1 MGSSASGRRVN
12 ASLARAVAAGLHA
25 GFAPQPAAPRLI
37 SWGSLSRGGLIAL
50 AIIVVLSTQFLF
62 QVELYDV
69 WPLPD
74 ILHGWLDYFLDL
86 LAVGGCIFAA
96 VAIAASLRVR
106 SSAGKHLLLLAS
118 IALGALA
125 GEVLL
130 TVRIPLPPDVSA
142 AGMLFAKVARWV
154 VVGGLAYAIYTTLR
168 RAAHA
173 AAQAHESGLQR
184 MQLER
189 QMTEARLQTLR
200 AQIEPHFL
208 FNTLANVHRLYQTDP
223 GLGRQ
228 MLANFVA
235 YLRAALPQMRRD
247 ETTLAQ
253 EVELARAY
261 LNVLQVRM
269 GERLRFRL
277 DVPSDLDAL
286 PFPPLALSTLTE
298 NAIKHGLNPLP
309 EGGSIEIAA
318 RVEGLQLKVEVA
330 DTGAGLRQVSG
341 SGAGLANL
349 RARLAALYGDAA
361 SLDIKANVPRGIRAT
376 IVVPVRS
383 TPAGG
388 D

>member
-1 MGSSASGRRVN
+1 MQLGLRLPDFFGRN
-12 ASLARAVAAGLHA
+12 G
-25 GFAPQPAAPRLI
+25 GPAAQRLV
-37 SWGSLSRGGLIAL
+37 SWPSLWRGGLIAL
-50 AIIVVLSTQFLF
+50 AIVFVLSTQFLF

-74 ILHGWLDYFLDL
+74 ILLGWLDHFLDL
-86 LAVGGCIFAA
+86 LTVGGCIFAA
-96 VAIAASLRVR
+96 VAIAASLRAR
-106 SSAGKHLLLLAS
+106 SSAAKHVLLLAS

-130 TVRIPLPPDVSA
+130 TIRIPLPPDVSTA
-142 AGMLFAKVARWV
+142 EMLFAKVARWV
-154 VVGGLAYAIYTTLR
+154 VVGGLAYAIYTYLR
-168 RAAHA
+168 RTAQAAS
-173 AAQAHESGLQR
+173 QAHESGLQQ

-189 QMTEARLQTLR
+189 QMTEACLQTLR

-223 GLGRQ
+223 GQGRK

-235 YLRAALPQMRRD
+235 YLRAALPQMRSD
-247 ETTLAQ
+247 ETTLTQ

-261 LNVLQVRM
+261 LDVLQVRM

-277 DVPSDLDAL
+277 DVPNDLGAL

-298 NAIKHGLNPLP
+298 NAVKHGLNPLP

-318 RVEGLQLKVEVA
+318 RVENLQLKVEVA
-330 DTGAGLRQVSG
+330 DTGAGLRQTSG

-349 RARLAALYGDAA
+349 RARLAALYGETA
-361 SLDIKANVPRGIRAT
+361 SLDIEANVPRGIRAT
-376 IVVPVRS
+376 IAVPIRIAH
-383 TPAGG
+383 AGR

>member
-1 MGSSASGRRVN
+1 
-12 ASLARAVAAGLHA
+12 LHA

-383 TPAGG
+383 APAGG